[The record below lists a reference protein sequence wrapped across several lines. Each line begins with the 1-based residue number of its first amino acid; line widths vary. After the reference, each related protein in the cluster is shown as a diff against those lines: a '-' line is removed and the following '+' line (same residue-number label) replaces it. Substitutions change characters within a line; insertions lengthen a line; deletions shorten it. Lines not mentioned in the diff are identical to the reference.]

1 VQVEQSKKNIYSRDR
16 NIWHLSHEGGELED
30 PANAPNEAM
39 WQWVVSPEQAPDRPE
54 EVEIGFESGIPVSVN
69 DAKLGAVDLLN
80 KLNDIAA
87 RNGVGRT
94 DLVENRLVGMKSR
107 GAYETPGGTLLSKA
121 HQELERL
128 TIDRE
133 TAHFQQALSNR
144 YAELVYNG
152 VWFSTLRESL
162 DGFFKVAQQFV
173 TGSVGLKLWKGTLN
187 VTSRKSPFSLYRAD
201 LASFTMG
208 RYNPKDAEGFINLFA
223 LPVTV
228 RSKAKAESGKQ

>member
-1 VQVEQSKKNIYSRDR
+1 MT
-16 NIWHLSHEGGELED
+16 GE
-30 PANAPNEAM
+30 
-39 WQWVVSPEQAPDRPE
+39 
-54 EVEIGFESGIPVSVN
+54 
-69 DAKLGAVDLLN
+69 
-80 KLNDIAA
+80 
-87 RNGVGRT
+87 
-94 DLVENRLVGMKSR
+94 R
-107 GAYETPGGTLLSKA
+107 G
-121 HQELERL
+121 
-128 TIDRE
+128 
-133 TAHFQQALSNR
+133 TAHLQQALANR

-187 VTSRKSPFSLYRAD
+187 VTKRVSPFSLYSAD

-228 RSKAKAESGKQ
+228 RPRPTPEASKQTF